1 MGHKCNARMKR
12 IIVCH
17 KQVLWD
23 RYYGVVYLNQIRVSF
38 LLIKDC
44 LLIAFI
50 LLINNVLVYHK

>member
-23 RYYGVVYLNQIRVSF
+23 RYYGVVYLNQIRVSL
-38 LLIKDC
+38 LLIKGC
-44 LLIAFI
+44 LLSAII
-50 LLINNVLVYHK
+50 LLNNNDLVCHK